1 MKKKSAPHITEALFT
16 IAKIWTQLKY
26 PLINEWMKKMCRMY
40 TRRYYL
46 AIKKKKEIL
55 TFVTIWVDLE
65 GIILS
70 EISQTES

>member
-1 MKKKSAPHITEALFT
+1 MDKENVPNIYKEILLS
-16 IAKIWTQLKY
+16 Y
-26 PLINEWMKKMCRMY
+26 
-40 TRRYYL
+40 
-46 AIKKKKEIL
+46 KKKEIL